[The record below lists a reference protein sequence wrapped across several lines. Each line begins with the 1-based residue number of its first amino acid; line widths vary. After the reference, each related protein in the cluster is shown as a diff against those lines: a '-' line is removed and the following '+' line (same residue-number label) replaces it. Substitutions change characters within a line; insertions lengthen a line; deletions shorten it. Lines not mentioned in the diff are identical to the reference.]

1 MDIEGGGLDP
11 AIIDDP
17 NANYERELKRHLAAI
32 RQNKNIINVTK
43 LNFCMVSF
51 WPLKQSFSLKYMQN
65 RETNGE

>member
-32 RQNKNIINVTK
+32 RQNKNIINVPYKT
-43 LNFCMVSF
+43 
-51 WPLKQSFSLKYMQN
+51 
-65 RETNGE
+65 